1 MAIHK
6 PYDRHIICP
15 PHAKLEEVDSLL
27 LQEGQIAI
35 YDLLGEQS
43 ENGLKALKDFNGAR
57 KDDQRFVIRVGKND
71 VVKSRNSDD
80 KSYSTP
86 AFAVNEIIDVYAS
99 APKSKEIKVDE
110 VIFGYN
116 GIDDSTAIKARKGDR
131 IPLHIKISGRPLEL
145 LGYERGEVMIDDYI
159 LFEGCPALT
168 HECDEE
174 CDPCEPVDVL
184 KAVLETIERIKN
196 QPIAGGNKVG
206 DFIEIQPIHR
216 CEEDAPEVVET
227 PMNFYCMET
236 CDTGDAY
243 ALAQIRAF
251 YPGLKIERVGRDKA
265 ISKYHVMKEGGKPAD
280 YEKKLSSILKGCE
293 ECPEG
298 YTEVKGGVI
307 YAVTLQD
314 DGADQSTIIESLE
327 GAVAGTA
334 VKGNGQNDAVGVYSV
349 AVEKKLTKEQ
359 IDAFI
364 ESNPTATV
372 SYVATTKDMCSNPS
386 IETVSWKACGSCT
399 ISKEAYEITLPDD
412 ECGGSAL
419 EELKSAFPNLE
430 IEDYGT
436 PAGCQHKFKTT
447 VVTNMICD
455 ECDEIFKGFYVSK
468 APESYRG
475 RNWKRL
481 GAVAGDDSIIADP
494 LPKNCKCGI
503 LFRGIDYMLSP
514 SDCLMDQMSFEE
526 GSVRIAV
533 SGGYP
538 DEQREG
544 ISTYYNP
551 IHTEYKQSWAPRTH
565 LGAHL
570 IGKEKQQRMYFDFNH
585 THDNLMERMFTNEE
599 TRLDFLT
606 QYADFAVTLNPARYS
621 NGFGRVIDDHIT
633 IHFHVP
639 YGAHEG
645 IQELMDML
653 AASANIKPCKI

>member
-1 MAIHK
+1 MAIHR

-15 PHAKLEEVDSLL
+15 PHAKLEDVDSLL

-35 YDLLGEQS
+35 YDLAGEQTD
-43 ENGLKALKDFNGAR
+43 NGLKAVMSLNGAR
-57 KDDQRFVIRVGKND
+57 KDEQNYVIRVGKNE

-86 AFAVNEIIDVYAS
+86 AFAINEIIDVYAS

-116 GIDDSTAIKARKGDR
+116 GIDDNTAISASKGDR
-131 IPLHIKISGRPLEL
+131 IPVTIRLSGRPFEL
-145 LGYERGEVMIDDYI
+145 LGYTRGEVEINDYI
-159 LFEGCPALT
+159 IFDSCPARIDA
-168 HECDEE
+168 CSEE
-174 CDPCEPVDVL
+174 CDPCVEVDVL
-184 KAVLETIERIKN
+184 EAVLKTIERIKN
-196 QPIAGGNKVG
+196 QPIAGGGKVG
-206 DFIEIQPIHR
+206 DYVEIHPIHK
-216 CEEDAPEVVET
+216 CESEAPAVVEI

-243 ALAQIRAF
+243 ALAQLRAF
-251 YPGLKIERVGRDKA
+251 YPGLKIERVGRSGA
-265 ISKYHVMKEGGKPAD
+265 ISKYQVMKEGAKPAD
-280 YEKKLSSILKGCE
+280 YEKKLSSLMKGCE
-293 ECPEG
+293 DCPEG

-314 DGADQSTIIESLE
+314 DGADQSTVVESLE

-334 VKGNGQNDAVGVYSV
+334 IKGNGQNDAVGVYTV
-349 AVEKKLTKEQ
+349 AVEKKLTKAQ
-359 IDAFI
+359 IEAFV
-364 ESNPTATV
+364 EANPTATV
-372 SYVATTKDMCSNPS
+372 SYVAATKDMCSNPE
-386 IETVSWKACGSCT
+386 IETVSWNACGSCT
-399 ISKEAYEITLPDD
+399 ISKEAYEITLPDN
-412 ECGGSAL
+412 ECGDSAL
-419 EELKSAFPNLE
+419 EELKAAFPALE
-430 IEDYGT
+430 VKDYGT
-436 PAGCQHKFKTT
+436 PGGCQHKFKGV
-447 VVTNMICD
+447 VVTSMVCD
-455 ECDEIFKGFYVSK
+455 ECDEMFKDFYVSK
-468 APESYRG
+468 APEAFRG

-481 GAVAGDDSIIADP
+481 GAVAGDGSVVADP

-514 SDCLMDQMSFEE
+514 SDCLIDKMTFEE

-544 ISTYYNP
+544 VSTYYDP
-551 IHTEYKQSWAPRTH
+551 IHTEYKQHWAPRTH
-565 LGAHL
+565 LGANL
-570 IGKEKQQRMYFDFNH
+570 LDMEKQQRMFFDFNH
-585 THDNLMERMFTNEE
+585 THDNLMERIFSNEE

-606 QYADFAVTLNPARYS
+606 QYADFALTISPARYS

-653 AASANIKPCKI
+653 AASANVKPCKI